1 MDNFYW
7 KAFKAPHG
15 TNLEMLQF
23 KSRAGTRLCKTLT
36 MGKVNA
42 SRIPRQSTMDCTYLV
57 IPISF

>member
-1 MDNFYW
+1 MYNFYW

-36 MGKVNA
+36 IRWEKSMQVEYLGRA
-42 SRIPRQSTMDCTYLV
+42 LRIAH
-57 IPISF
+57 IW

>member
-1 MDNFYW
+1 MYNFYW

-36 MGKVNA
+36 IRWEKSMQVEYLGRA
-42 SRIPRQSTMDCTYLV
+42 LRIAR
-57 IPISF
+57 IW